1 MFPSKDVLI
10 LGSHSVT
17 VRRSSVLAL
26 PVLVVCC
33 GDPSQDGASGTP
45 DYEAAPAVMA
55 LARAPIDI
63 ASRPLSLDTLAAITD
78 AVLRG
83 HAAETLFRVS
93 SGIVAPDQQELFVV
107 NGGWQQVL
115 RYDYRSGE
123 MDSFGRRGRG
133 PGEFMRPMAM
143 ARLGAD
149 SLVVYDRDQAH
160 FSVFTTAG
168 DYGRTFGVPGVGL
181 RGREPQIVG
190 EAGDRRLV
198 LAVSSGLPASLMD
211 PDSEPGSRA
220 RDTLSVVVVDDTGQ
234 PTDSVARLEHRMW
247 ERLPDPTA
255 FSIAAVEDT
264 WSALVASDGTW
275 VLAGNTHSTLVAAL
289 SLAGDTAAT
298 LDVGPLVATDRRA
311 PGAPLLDQLFLA
323 DDGSLWIGAAAGNDG
338 TAGVLHI
345 DPRGV
350 VGSTSFPAG
359 TGLLD
364 VRGNLVLVRQRDALG
379 AESVL
384 LLSASCCQAR

>member
-1 MFPSKDVLI
+1 MMFPSKEVLI
-10 LGSHSVT
+10 LGQHSVT

-26 PVLVVCC
+26 PVLVACC
-33 GDPSQDGASGTP
+33 GDPSQDGVSSTP
-45 DYEAAPAVMA
+45 HKVAAPAFMA
-55 LARAPIDI
+55 LAGTPIEI

-83 HAAETLFRVS
+83 HAETLFRVS

-123 MDSFGRRGRG
+123 LDSFGRRGRG
-133 PGEFMRPMAM
+133 PGEFLRPMAI

-160 FSVFTTAG
+160 FSVFATDG

-181 RGREPQIVG
+181 RGREPQIVA

-198 LAVSSGLPASLMD
+198 LAVSSGLPATLMD

-234 PTDSVARLEHRMW
+234 PTDSIARLEHRLW

-289 SLAGDTAAT
+289 SLAGDTVGT
-298 LDVGPLVATDRRA
+298 LDVGPLVVTDRRA

-323 DDGSLWIGAAAGNDG
+323 ADGSLWIGAAAGNDG
-338 TAGVLHI
+338 MAGVLRI
-345 DPRGV
+345 DPTGT
-350 VGSTSFPAG
+350 VGSTSLPAG
-359 TGLLD
+359 TRVLD